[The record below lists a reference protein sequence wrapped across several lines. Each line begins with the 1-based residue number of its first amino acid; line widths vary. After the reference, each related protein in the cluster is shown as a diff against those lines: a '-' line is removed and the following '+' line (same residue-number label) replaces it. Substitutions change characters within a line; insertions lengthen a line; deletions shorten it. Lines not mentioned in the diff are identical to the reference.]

1 MSDMTIQH
9 LDSVDL
15 LVDCDRSLAKELSQ
29 FFTFEVPNYQFTP
42 AYKNKLWDGQIR
54 LFNLYRHTI
63 YSGLLDY
70 VVQFAKDRK
79 YTVEY
84 KQPLFEQ
91 FKTNQGELIDFVENE
106 IKPCSKGKR
115 ISPHDH
121 QINGLLHALN
131 KNRCLL
137 LSPTGSGKSLI
148 IYLLTRFYL
157 SKLESDKKVLVVV
170 PTTGLVNQMYNDFKD
185 YSDGSWDVD
194 KNCHVIFS
202 GQDKT
207 SDKRVVISTWQSIY
221 KMPQEYFDQYSVVFG
236 DECHLFKAK
245 SLTSLMTKLKNCPYR
260 IGTTGTLD
268 GTQTHKLVIEGL
280 FGRVYNVTT
289 TKDLIEKDLLSN
301 LKIDCLVL
309 EHSEKDKEEMKRCKY
324 NDEIKWIVENKSRN
338 KFISNLVSSLKGN
351 TLLLYNYVELHGKP
365 LYEEIKK
372 VVPEDDVYFIH
383 GGTEVDQREE
393 IRQLISSQDSDG
405 KVLVASYGTCSTGIN
420 IPNIENVIFASP
432 SKSVVRVLQ
441 SIGRGLRKSENKK
454 ITKLYDIADDLSY
467 KKHRNHTLNHL
478 NERIKIYNKEKFD
491 FNLIKIR
498 IKGESV

>member
-1 MSDMTIQH
+1 
-9 LDSVDL
+9 
-15 LVDCDRSLAKELSQ
+15 
-29 FFTFEVPNYQFTP
+29 
-42 AYKNKLWDGQIR
+42 
-54 LFNLYRHTI
+54 
-63 YSGLLDY
+63 
-70 VVQFAKDRK
+70 
-79 YTVEY
+79 
-84 KQPLFEQ
+84 
-91 FKTNQGELIDFVENE
+91 
-106 IKPCSKGKR
+106 
-115 ISPHDH
+115 
-121 QINGLLHALN
+121 
-131 KNRCLL
+131 
-137 LSPTGSGKSLI
+137 
-148 IYLLTRFYL
+148 
-157 SKLESDKKVLVVV
+157 
-170 PTTGLVNQMYNDFKD
+170 
-185 YSDGSWDVD
+185 
-194 KNCHVIFS
+194 
-202 GQDKT
+202 
-207 SDKRVVISTWQSIY
+207 
-221 KMPQEYFDQYSVVFG
+221 
-236 DECHLFKAK
+236 
-245 SLTSLMTKLKNCPYR
+245 
-260 IGTTGTLD
+260 
-268 GTQTHKLVIEGL
+268 
-280 FGRVYNVTT
+280 
-289 TKDLIEKDLLSN
+289 
-301 LKIDCLVL
+301 L